1 MDLNLRLDY
10 VLAEGWLA
18 PYVAGL
24 RDGRA
29 IAARCTACDVVSFP
43 PARVCACGGRQSA
56 WVTLDGTAQVMFR
69 STGIDGDFA
78 LVQFA
83 GASTASVARLQ
94 GMAAHETM
102 GRIAPALTTRPGLV
116 VTGDGADF
124 AP

>member
-10 VLAEGWLA
+10 VLGEGWLA
-18 PYVAGL
+18 PYIAGL
-24 RDGRA
+24 RDGCA
-29 IAARCTACDVVSFP
+29 IAARCTACDAVSFP
-43 PARVCACGGRQSA
+43 PVRVCACGGRQSA
-56 WVTLDGTAQVMFR
+56 WVTLDGTAKVIFR
-69 STGIDGDFA
+69 STGMDGDFA

-83 GASTASVARLQ
+83 GASTGSVARLQ

-116 VTGDGADF
+116 VIREGADF